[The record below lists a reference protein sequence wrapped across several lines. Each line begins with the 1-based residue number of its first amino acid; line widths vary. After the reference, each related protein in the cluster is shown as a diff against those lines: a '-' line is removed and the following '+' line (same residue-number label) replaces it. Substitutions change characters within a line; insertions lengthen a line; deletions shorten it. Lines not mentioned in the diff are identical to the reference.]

1 MAMPDHD
8 EAYVMDLTALLKAL
22 RATRQDAA
30 QVVEQLGEH
39 LHAVRDLD
47 GRAAHT
53 LTQAVQRATASLQ
66 QEQARTIAQIGA
78 EAQRQQAALTQQLQQ
93 VVAQAA
99 RVRRWLPWKVA
110 ALLLG
115 ATLLVN
121 VGATAWWWG
130 QRAERCRRC
139 VPRSSLRLGSPTIW
153 LPPSIPSSRKP
164 SSTSWRRSTQRP
176 GLRLSAHGNADHD
189 WSSSMHTGQCWCAL
203 PVDVSRE
210 NGYGQGKHPL
220 REDTLMHVTIEL
232 PDE

>member
-1 MAMPDHD
+1 
-8 EAYVMDLTALLKAL
+8 MDLTALLKAL
-22 RATRQDAA
+22 RETRRAA

-66 QEQARTIAQIGA
+66 QAQARTIAQIGA

-130 QRAERCRRC
+130 RRAKCAGAACPEAACGWAHQLSGYHPLSPALENPAARR
-139 VPRSSLRLGSPTIW
+139 
-153 LPPSIPSSRKP
+153 
-164 SSTSWRRSTQRP
+164 WRRSTQQAGFAPIGPRQ
-176 GLRLSAHGNADHD
+176 R
-189 WSSSMHTGQCWCAL
+189 
-203 PVDVSRE
+203 
-210 NGYGQGKHPL
+210 
-220 REDTLMHVTIEL
+220 
-232 PDE
+232 

>member
-1 MAMPDHD
+1 MAMTDHD

-130 QRAERCRRC
+130 QQAAAVQALRAQKQLAVGLTNYLATTLYPQLSKTQQHELEA
-139 VPRSSLRLGSPTIW
+139 VYTEAGFAPIGPR
-153 LPPSIPSSRKP
+153 
-164 SSTSWRRSTQRP
+164 QR
-176 GLRLSAHGNADHD
+176 
-189 WSSSMHTGQCWCAL
+189 
-203 PVDVSRE
+203 
-210 NGYGQGKHPL
+210 
-220 REDTLMHVTIEL
+220 
-232 PDE
+232 